1 MSTTPDRAQACKCP
15 AVCQDP
21 ASPKAKPRSAS
32 GRRNTRRP
40 RTGRQSTRSL
50 PPWIVVFSLIGGASA
65 VLVGVWGNMYAAVAL
80 LVVMSVGI
88 LIYIASLPR
97 DRGQQPDQSG
107 DPRRMEPEPML
118 QTLRHGTPSVEPETK
133 TSEPG
138 AAPHDETARGNDET
152 ATSNGGAVDVPGSK
166 TNGRSGA

>member
-21 ASPKAKPRSAS
+21 ASPKAKPPSAS
-32 GRRNTRRP
+32 GRRNTQPP
-40 RTGRQSTRSL
+40 RTGRQSTQSL
-50 PPWIVVFSLIGGASA
+50 PAWIVVFSLIGGASA

-97 DRGQQPDQSG
+97 NRGQQPDQSG

-118 QTLRHGTPSVEPETK
+118 QTLRHATPPVEPETG
-133 TSEPG
+133 TGEPEAIHQNG
-138 AAPHDETARGNDET
+138 AASGSGD
-152 ATSNGGAVDVPGSK
+152 GAGS
-166 TNGRSGA
+166 TRGRSGAPTADDETR

>member
-21 ASPKAKPRSAS
+21 ASPKAKPPSAS

-97 DRGQQPDQSG
+97 NRGQQTDQSG
-107 DPRRMEPEPML
+107 DPRGMEPEPML
-118 QTLRHGTPSVEPETK
+118 QTLRHGTPSVEPETG
-133 TSEPG
+133 TGEPAATRRNG
-138 AAPHDETARGNDET
+138 AASGTEDGSGSAQAGAPTADDRT
-152 ATSNGGAVDVPGSK
+152 
-166 TNGRSGA
+166 R